1 MSLEELRA
9 QVEAEEAEAT
19 EEVVEEQAESEQEEA
34 ETETEQTEEAEL
46 SDDFELELEGE
57 PEPDQQKKP
66 SAEEA
71 LLHKLTKAKKRAKA
85 AEDEKDV
92 LLKRIEDLEK
102 RLTQPAQPV
111 PTSHAGEPKF
121 PDMYD
126 AGIDGDRGKYSKAV
140 AKYLADMSQ
149 YNSRHA
155 EAEQAQATQ
164 KQRMEDVTK
173 RLAVRAAKFATDNK
187 VNIDRVAD
195 ALNVATDAIDSAVNL
210 DGALA
215 WLLDSVGDGGERV
228 GYHLGTNENARTQ
241 LIGLLKDDPSG
252 IKAAAHM
259 ARLADKLKPKQ
270 SRQISKAPE
279 PDQPVKGDSSASTAT
294 AKKLQAAYDKE
305 TDFGKLVKIREQA
318 DRLGVKLK
326 H

>member
-9 QVEAEEAEAT
+9 QIEAEEQEAEQP
-19 EEVVEEQAESEQEEA
+19 EVEETEQEEQPES
-34 ETETEQTEEAEL
+34 ETEESEEAEL
-46 SDDFELELEGE
+46 SDDFELELVGE

-66 SAEEA
+66 SAEDA
-71 LLHKLTKAKKRAKA
+71 LLHKLTKQKKRAQA
-85 AEDEKDV
+85 AESEVETLRKE
-92 LLKRIEDLEK
+92 LEQLKQSLSK
-102 RLTQPAQPV
+102 PQPL

-126 AGIDGDRGKYSKAV
+126 AGIDGDRDKYSKAV

-279 PDQPVKGDSSASTAT
+279 PDQPVKGDSIASAS
-294 AKKLQAAYDKE
+294 AKKLQNMWDKE
-305 TDFGKLVKIREQA
+305 TDVLKLAALRRRARE
-318 DRLGVKLK
+318 LGVTLTN
-326 H
+326 